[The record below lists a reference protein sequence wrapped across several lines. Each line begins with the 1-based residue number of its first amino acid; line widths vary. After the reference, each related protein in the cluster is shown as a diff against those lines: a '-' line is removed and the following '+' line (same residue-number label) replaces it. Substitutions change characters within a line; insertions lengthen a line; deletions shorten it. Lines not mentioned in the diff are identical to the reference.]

1 MTTLQNR
8 GRSVL
13 TGMSSVIR
21 LVAREIDGAIG
32 VGGIQN
38 AREALEARR
47 ARQTDTFSSGL
58 TPDTDVEPKRN
69 DIRAG

>member
-13 TGMSSVIR
+13 TGMSSVIK
-21 LVAREIDGAIG
+21 LVAREIDGVIG

-38 AREALEARR
+38 ARDAVEERKV
-47 ARQTDTFSSGL
+47 RQTDTFSSAL
-58 TPDTDVEPKRN
+58 TPDTDVEPKEN

>member
-1 MTTLQNR
+1 M
-8 GRSVL
+8 L
-13 TGMSSVIR
+13 TSMSSVIR

-38 AREALEARR
+38 AREALEERR
-47 ARQTDTFSSGL
+47 VRHADTSFADR
-58 TPDTDVEPKRN
+58 TPDTKLRPGQK